1 MWRESAP
8 TWRLVRNGHA
18 LPPAEIAA
26 LRDAVESA
34 AAAEQRAVT
43 SLQSLENRLRPLET
57 CLQEEEAR
65 FTAQREAYHR
75 ATQQLA
81 QAQAVCDTAR
91 TELEAAVRELEV
103 LRAQVAAELR
113 CGLEE
118 LPDEPVPYGSL
129 ARVKTLRAQ
138 LAAMGPVNARA
149 DEDYAGVGE
158 RLTFL
163 RAQSTDLHDGV
174 ARLRA
179 IIEDANATVRER
191 FATTVEE
198 LDKQF
203 SGYFARLFGG
213 GSCRLVAQYDEHG
226 LPSGV
231 EVSAQPPGKRARDLA
246 LLSGGE
252 RALVAMALLFAM
264 LKVRPVP
271 FCLLDEVEAALDESN
286 TGRFG
291 AILREMSRDTQFI
304 LVTHNR
310 GTMLQADRLYG
321 VTMSEAGVSNVVS
334 LEMQGEAD

>member
-1 MWRESAP
+1 VARVNSDLAACSERSRAAA
-8 TWRLVRNGHA
+8 G
-18 LPPAEIAA
+18 EIAV
-26 LRDAVESA
+26 LRGAVESA
-34 AAAEQRAVT
+34 AAAERRAVT
-43 SLQSLENRLRPLET
+43 SLQSLECELQPLEAS
-57 CLQEEEAR
+57 LREEEAH
-65 FTAQREAYHR
+65 FTAQREAFHR

-81 QAQAVCDTAR
+81 QAQTVCDTAR
-91 TELEAAVRELEV
+91 GELEGAVRELEV

-118 LPDEPVPYGSL
+118 LPDEPVPHGSL

-138 LAAMGPVNARA
+138 LAAIGPVNARA
-149 DEDYAGVGE
+149 DEDYAGAGE
-158 RLTFL
+158 RLAFL

-179 IIEDANATVRER
+179 IIEDANATVRDR
-191 FATTVEE
+191 FASTVEE

-203 SGYFARLFGG
+203 SGYFSRLFGG
-213 GSCRLVAQYDEHG
+213 GSCRLVAQYDERG

-271 FCLLDEVEAALDESN
+271 FCLLDEVEAALDEAN

-291 AILREMSRDTQFI
+291 AILREMSSDTQFI

-334 LEMQGEAD
+334 LEMQGEAG